1 MPIGNLISVYQIFYY
16 FTAAEL
22 PSTSALQQ
30 QNSSGAS
37 IQPLPGIQHQL
48 NQFNYAQS
56 LQQNVQFSN
65 ESVTLQQGKEVLG
78 TASGCILN
86 VK

>member
-1 MPIGNLISVYQIFYY
+1 MPIGNLISVYPLFYY
-16 FTAAEL
+16 FVAAEL
-22 PSTSALQQ
+22 PSTSAHQQ

-37 IQPLPGIQHQL
+37 IQQPPRMQYQL

-56 LQQNVQFSN
+56 LQQNVQLAN

-78 TASGCILN
+78 IASGCI
-86 VK
+86 